1 MKQVLIRFW
10 IEEDGFVV
18 SAELI
23 LLLTLLLIGMLV
35 GLQSLRD
42 STVAEAADVA
52 AAIGTLN
59 QSYSF
64 GGLVG
69 HNSIT
74 LGSSFRDQLD
84 FCDEAQA
91 NEEAGDFNQCISAI
105 EAQSEA
111 DSDFEAFIPISAI
124 ND

>member
-1 MKQVLIRFW
+1 MKQLLVQFW
-10 IEEDGFVV
+10 VEEEGFVV
-18 SAELI
+18 SAELV

-59 QSYSF
+59 QSYSY

-69 HNSIT
+69 HSSIVF
-74 LGSSFRDQLD
+74 GSFYRDQTD
-84 FCDEAQA
+84 FCDEVQ
-91 NEEAGDFNQCISAI
+91 GDVQQGEFPQCISAI
-105 EAQSEA
+105 QAQDENTTDF
-111 DSDFEAFIPISAI
+111 DSFIPISAI